1 MSNLGERKKKT
12 NSCAG
17 CMRVL
22 KWIPV
27 LFILSI
33 IVWSYYA
40 YVVELC
46 ILAIDN
52 TAEKVI
58 FLLFYHIINTLFLWS
73 YWKTIFTPAGT
84 VPSTWRIPEV
94 EIERLLRIENQE
106 QQKRLLEYIA
116 KDYPVSNRTLSGSIR
131 FCDKCKIIK
140 PDRSHHCSVCGT
152 CILKMDHHC
161 PWVNNCV
168 NFTNYKFFVLFLGY
182 ALLYC
187 LYVALTS
194 LECFI
199 RFWRSEFVEQ
209 GELGGSMGRFHI
221 LFLFFV
227 AFMFAISLISLFGYH
242 VYLLLVNRTT
252 LEAFRAPI
260 FRIGGQDKNGYN
272 LGKLANFQEVFGDD
286 WKLWFLPVFTSQ
298 GDGLRYAMRT
308 QQVYQKPIY
317 NSMGATDARL
327 EVQATDNFGD
337 GFSYP
342 MRHCEEDAE
351 SLLGHS
357 DTRLEIEEDIFPE
370 TRFHDTIVP

>member
-199 RFWRSEFVEQ
+199 RFWR

-286 WKLWFLPVFTSQ
+286 WKLWFLPVFTS
-298 GDGLRYAMRT
+298 
-308 QQVYQKPIY
+308 
-317 NSMGATDARL
+317 
-327 EVQATDNFGD
+327 FGD